1 MSERINPY
9 RLFVGSFLPNWLLSR
24 SEISMNAKVVY
35 ARLGQYAGQNGE
47 AFPLMQTLADEVGL
61 SLATLKRA
69 LDELKEHKLIE
80 TEQRGL
86 GQSNLYF
93 FLRHRWMSRLKNE
106 RGKLTDEPTES
117 SQVSRQESP
126 QMSRIRESDKE
137 NQLKIPAARASY
149 FDKYKNWEELAAK
162 DPSIS
167 LSEMAA
173 LEGGRKSTS
182 T

>member
-24 SEISMNAKVVY
+24 PEISMNAKVVY
-35 ARLGQYAGQNGE
+35 ARLGQYAGRDGD
-47 AFPLMQTLADEVGL
+47 AFPLLQTLADEVGL
-61 SLATLKRA
+61 SLTTLKRA

-93 FLRHRWMSRLKNE
+93 FLRHKWMSRD
-106 RGKLTDEPTES
+106 RTDARRKPADGLTES
-117 SQVSRQESP
+117 PPAAFQESP
-126 QMSRIRESDKE
+126 QMGRIRESDKE
-137 NQLKIPAARASY
+137 NQLKIPASPPSY
-149 FDKYKNWEELAAK
+149 FDKFKKWEELAAK
-162 DPSIS
+162 DPSVS

-173 LEGGRKSTS
+173 LKGGRKS
-182 T
+182 